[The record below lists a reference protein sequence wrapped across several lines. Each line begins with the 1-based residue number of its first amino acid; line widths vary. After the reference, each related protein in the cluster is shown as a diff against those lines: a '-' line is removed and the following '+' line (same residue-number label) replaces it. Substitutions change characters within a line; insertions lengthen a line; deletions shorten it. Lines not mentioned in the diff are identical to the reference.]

1 MRAADLFSL
10 SFSALTH
17 HPGRSLLSALGI
29 AVGVTAVI
37 LLTALG
43 EGLHQ
48 FVLHEFTQFGTNLIS
63 ISPGKTR
70 THGGSVGMFGSVR
83 PLSLQDAAALGRA
96 PQVIASNPSVQGN
109 AEVETGMALRDTSEH
124 ECHARFPSPP
134 TPLPQAGEGSVESRC
149 ATSAVGQGR
158 SRRVTLYGV
167 GPEFARVFSMRV
179 AAGGFLPPD
188 AVDAPRAYAV
198 LGAKVRNELF
208 GAESPLGQRIRV
220 GGQRYRV
227 IGVMAAKG
235 QVLGFDLDD
244 TVYIPAARAL
254 ELFNREGLM
263 EIQVAH
269 DPGADADAVAASL
282 KRILKARHGSE
293 DFTVTPQKQ
302 QLAVLDSILAVLTF
316 AVAALGSISLLVGG
330 VGILTLMTITVAER
344 TGEIGLLNALG
355 ARRGQIMALF
365 LAEAIF
371 LAALGGGAGLALG
384 LGLAEGLHA
393 LIPALPVSLAWDY
406 VFAAEAVAVVIGL
419 AAGIDPARRAAGMDP
434 VEALRAE

>member
-10 SFSALTH
+10 SFGALTH

-29 AVGVTAVI
+29 AVGVAAVI

-48 FVLHEFTQFGTNLIS
+48 FVLAEFTQFGTNLIS
-63 ISPGKTR
+63 ISPGKTK

-83 PLSLQDAAALGRA
+83 PLSLQDAEALRRV
-96 PQVIASNPSVQGN
+96 PRVIASNPTVQGN
-109 AEVETGMALRDTSEH
+109 AEIE
-124 ECHARFPSPP
+124 
-134 TPLPQAGEGSVESRC
+134 
-149 ATSAVGQGR
+149 GQGR

-167 GPEFARVFSMRV
+167 GPDFSSLFSMRV
-179 AAGGFLPPD
+179 ATGAFLPPD

-208 GAESPLGQRIRV
+208 GSDSPLGQRIRV

-244 TVYIPAARAL
+244 TVYIPAGRAL

-269 DPGADADAVAASL
+269 DPLADPDAVAASI
-282 KRILKARHGSE
+282 KRMLMARHGSE

-365 LAEAIF
+365 LVEAIG
-371 LAALGGGAGLALG
+371 LAALGGAAGLALG
-384 LGLAEGLHA
+384 LGLAHGLQA
-393 LIPALPVSLAWDY
+393 LAPALPLSLAWNY
-406 VFAAEAVAVVIGL
+406 VLAAEAVAVVIGL
-419 AAGIDPARRAAGMDP
+419 AAGVDPARRAAAMDP
-434 VEALRAE
+434 VRALRAE

>member
-29 AVGVTAVI
+29 AVGVAAVI

-48 FVLHEFTQFGTNLIS
+48 FVLAEFTQFGTNIIN
-63 ISPGKTR
+63 ISPGKTQ

-83 PLSLQDAAALGRA
+83 PLSLQDAQALRQV

-109 AEVETGMALRDTSEH
+109 AEI
-124 ECHARFPSPP
+124 
-134 TPLPQAGEGSVESRC
+134 ESH
-149 ATSAVGQGR
+149 GR
-158 SRRVTLYGV
+158 SRRVTLYGM
-167 GPEFARVFSMRV
+167 GPDFAQVFGMRV
-179 AAGGFLPPD
+179 AVGGFLPPD
-188 AVDAPRAYAV
+188 PIETPRAYAV

-244 TVYIPAARAL
+244 TVFIPAARAL

-269 DPGADADAVAASL
+269 APDAAADVVAARL
-282 KRILKARHGSE
+282 KRVLMARHGSE
-293 DFTVTPQKQ
+293 DFTVTPQQQ
-302 QLAVLDSILAVLTF
+302 QLQVLDSILAVLTF

-330 VGILTLMTITVAER
+330 IGILTLMTITVAER

-365 LAEAIF
+365 LAEAAF
-371 LAALGGGAGLALG
+371 LAALGGGGGLALG
-384 LGLAEGLHA
+384 LGAAAALAG

-406 VFAAEAVAVVIGL
+406 VLAAEAVAVLIGIV
-419 AAGIDPARRAAGMDP
+419 AGVDPARRAANLDP
-434 VEALRAE
+434 VQALRAE

>member
-1 MRAADLFSL
+1 
-10 SFSALTH
+10 
-17 HPGRSLLSALGI
+17 
-29 AVGVTAVI
+29 
-37 LLTALG
+37 
-43 EGLHQ
+43 
-48 FVLHEFTQFGTNLIS
+48 
-63 ISPGKTR
+63 
-70 THGGSVGMFGSVR
+70 
-83 PLSLQDAAALGRA
+83 LQDAEALRRV
-96 PQVIASNPSVQGN
+96 PRVIASNPTVQGN
-109 AEVETGMALRDTSEH
+109 AEIE
-124 ECHARFPSPP
+124 
-134 TPLPQAGEGSVESRC
+134 
-149 ATSAVGQGR
+149 GQGR

-167 GPEFARVFSMRV
+167 GPDFSSLFSMRV
-179 AAGGFLPPD
+179 ATGAFLPPD

-208 GAESPLGQRIRV
+208 GSDSPLGQRIRV

-244 TVYIPAARAL
+244 TVYIPAGRAL

-269 DPGADADAVAASL
+269 DPLADPDAVAASI
-282 KRILKARHGSE
+282 KRLLMARHGSE

-365 LAEAIF
+365 LAEAIG
-371 LAALGGGAGLALG
+371 LAALGGAAGLALG
-384 LGLAEGLHA
+384 LGLAHGLQA
-393 LIPALPVSLAWDY
+393 LAPALPLSLAWNY
-406 VFAAEAVAVVIGL
+406 VLAAEAVAVVIGL
-419 AAGIDPARRAAGMDP
+419 AAGVDPARRAAAMDP
-434 VEALRAE
+434 VRALRAE

>member
-29 AVGVTAVI
+29 AVGVAAVI

-63 ISPGKTR
+63 ITPGKTK

-83 PLSLQDAAALGRA
+83 PLSLQDAEALRRL
-96 PQVIASNPSVQGN
+96 PQVIASNPTVQGN
-109 AEVETGMALRDTSEH
+109 AEIE
-124 ECHARFPSPP
+124 
-134 TPLPQAGEGSVESRC
+134 
-149 ATSAVGQGR
+149 GQGR

-167 GPEFARVFSMRV
+167 GPHFAQVFSMRI
-179 AAGGFLPPD
+179 ASGSFLPAD
-188 AVDAPRAYAV
+188 DTEAPRAYAV
-198 LGAKVRNELF
+198 LGAKVRYELF
-208 GAESPLGQRIRV
+208 GTDSPLGQRIRV

-227 IGVMAAKG
+227 VGVMAEKG

-244 TVYIPAARAL
+244 TVYIPASRAL

-269 DPGADADAVAASL
+269 EPEADPDAVATQLRRAL
-282 KRILKARHGSE
+282 MARHGVE

-302 QLAVLDSILAVLTF
+302 QLEVLDSILAVLTF

-355 ARRGQIMALF
+355 ARRAQIMVLF
-365 LAEAIF
+365 LVEAMF
-371 LAALGGGAGLALG
+371 LALLGGGAGLALG
-384 LGLAEGLHA
+384 LGAAGALHA
-393 LIPALPVSLAWDY
+393 VLPALPVSLAWDY
-406 VFAAEAVAVVIGL
+406 VLAAETVAAVIGL
-419 AAGIDPARRAAGMDP
+419 AAGVDPARRAAGMDP
-434 VEALRAE
+434 VQALRAE

>member
-1 MRAADLFSL
+1 
-10 SFSALTH
+10 
-17 HPGRSLLSALGI
+17 
-29 AVGVTAVI
+29 
-37 LLTALG
+37 
-43 EGLHQ
+43 
-48 FVLHEFTQFGTNLIS
+48 VLHEFTQFGTNLIS
-63 ISPGKTR
+63 ISPGKTK

-83 PLSLQDAAALGRA
+83 PLSLQDAAALGRV
-96 PQVIASNPSVQGN
+96 PRVIASNPTVQGN
-109 AEVETGMALRDTSEH
+109 AEVE
-124 ECHARFPSPP
+124 
-134 TPLPQAGEGSVESRC
+134 
-149 ATSAVGQGR
+149 GQGR

-167 GPEFARVFSMRV
+167 GPDFSRVFSMRV

-198 LGAKVRNELF
+198 LGAKVRHELF

-269 DPGADADAVAASL
+269 DPIADPDAVAAAL
-282 KRILKARHGSE
+282 KRVLKARHGSE
-293 DFTVTPQKQ
+293 DFTATPQKQ
-302 QLAVLDSILAVLTF
+302 QLVVLDSILAVLTF

-355 ARRGQIMALF
+355 ARRSQIMALF

-384 LGLAEGLHA
+384 LGAAGALHA
-393 LIPALPVSLAWDY
+393 VNPALPVSLAWDY
-406 VFAAEAVAVVIGL
+406 VLAAEAVAVVIGL
-419 AAGIDPARRAAGMDP
+419 AAGVDPARRAAGMDP
-434 VEALRAE
+434 VQALRAE

>member
-1 MRAADLFSL
+1 MRTADLFSL

-29 AVGVTAVI
+29 AVGVAAVI

-63 ISPGKTR
+63 VSPGKTK

-83 PLSLQDAAALGRA
+83 PLSLQDAESLRRV

-109 AEVETGMALRDTSEH
+109 AEVE
-124 ECHARFPSPP
+124 
-134 TPLPQAGEGSVESRC
+134 
-149 ATSAVGQGR
+149 GQGR

-167 GPEFARVFSMRV
+167 GPDFARVFSMKV
-179 AAGGFLPPD
+179 AAGSFLPPD
-188 AVDAPRAYAV
+188 DSDAPRAYAV

-208 GAESPLGQRIRV
+208 AAESPLGQRIRV

-254 ELFNREGLM
+254 DLFNREGLM

-269 DPGADADAVAASL
+269 EANADADAVAANL
-282 KRILKARHGSE
+282 KRVLLARHGSE

-355 ARRGQIMALF
+355 ARRSQIMALF

-371 LAALGGGAGLALG
+371 LAALGGGAGLAMG

-393 LIPALPVSLAWDY
+393 LVPALPVSLAWNY
-406 VFAAEAVAVVIGL
+406 VLAAEAVAVVIGL
-419 AAGIDPARRAAGMDP
+419 AAGVDPARRAAGMDP
-434 VEALRAE
+434 VQALRAE

>member
-29 AVGVTAVI
+29 AVGVAAVI

-43 EGLHQ
+43 EGLHR
-48 FVLHEFTQFGTNLIS
+48 FVLAEFTQFGTNMIS
-63 ISPGKTR
+63 VSPGKTK

-83 PLSLQDAAALGRA
+83 PLSLQDAEALGRV
-96 PQVIASNPSVQGN
+96 PRVIASDPMVQGN
-109 AEVETGMALRDTSEH
+109 AEVE
-124 ECHARFPSPP
+124 
-134 TPLPQAGEGSVESRC
+134 
-149 ATSAVGQGR
+149 GQGR

-167 GPEFARVFSMRV
+167 GPGFARILSIRV
-179 AAGGFLPPD
+179 AAGSFLPPD

-198 LGAKVRNELF
+198 LGAKVRHELF
-208 GAESPLGQRIRV
+208 GAASPLGQRIRV

-254 ELFNREGLM
+254 DLFNREGLM
-263 EIQVAH
+263 EIHVAH
-269 DPGADADAVAASL
+269 DPAADSDAVSASL
-282 KRILKARHGSE
+282 KRVLMARHGSE

-302 QLAVLDSILAVLTF
+302 QLAALDSILDVLTF

-384 LGLAEGLHA
+384 LGAAGALHA

-406 VFAAEAVAVVIGL
+406 VLAAEAVAVVIGL
-419 AAGIDPARRAAGMDP
+419 AAGVDPARRAANMDP
-434 VEALRAE
+434 VQALRAE

>member
-48 FVLHEFTQFGTNLIS
+48 FVLAEFTQFGTNLIS
-63 ISPGKTR
+63 ISPGKTK

-83 PLSLQDAAALGRA
+83 PLSLQDAQALRRV

-109 AEVETGMALRDTSEH
+109 AEIE
-124 ECHARFPSPP
+124 
-134 TPLPQAGEGSVESRC
+134 
-149 ATSAVGQGR
+149 GQGR

-167 GPEFARVFSMRV
+167 GPDFSRVFGMRV
-179 AAGGFLPPD
+179 AAGSFLPPD
-188 AVDAPRAYAV
+188 AVDSPRAYAV

-208 GAESPLGQRIRV
+208 GSDSPLGKRIRV

-269 DPGADADAVAASL
+269 EAGADADAVAVSL
-282 KRILKARHGSE
+282 KRVLMARHGSE

-384 LGLAEGLHA
+384 LGAAGFLHA

-406 VFAAEAVAVVIGL
+406 VLAAEAVAVVIGL
-419 AAGIDPARRAAGMDP
+419 AAGVDPARRAANMDP
-434 VEALRAE
+434 VQALRAE

>member
-29 AVGVTAVI
+29 AVGVAAVI

-63 ISPGKTR
+63 ISPGKTK

-83 PLSLQDAAALGRA
+83 PLSLQDAAALGRV
-96 PQVIASNPSVQGN
+96 PRVIASNPTVQGN
-109 AEVETGMALRDTSEH
+109 AEVE
-124 ECHARFPSPP
+124 
-134 TPLPQAGEGSVESRC
+134 
-149 ATSAVGQGR
+149 GQGR

-167 GPEFARVFSMRV
+167 GPDFSRVFSMRV

-198 LGAKVRNELF
+198 LGAKVRHELF

-269 DPGADADAVAASL
+269 DPIADPDAVAAAL
-282 KRILKARHGSE
+282 KRVLKARHGSE
-293 DFTVTPQKQ
+293 DFTATPQKQ

-355 ARRGQIMALF
+355 ARRSQIMALF

-384 LGLAEGLHA
+384 LGAAGALHA
-393 LIPALPVSLAWDY
+393 VNPALPVSLAWDY
-406 VFAAEAVAVVIGL
+406 VLAAEAVAVVIGL
-419 AAGIDPARRAAGMDP
+419 AAGVDPARRAAGMDP
-434 VEALRAE
+434 VQALRAE

>member
-1 MRAADLFSL
+1 
-10 SFSALTH
+10 
-17 HPGRSLLSALGI
+17 
-29 AVGVTAVI
+29 
-37 LLTALG
+37 
-43 EGLHQ
+43 
-48 FVLHEFTQFGTNLIS
+48 
-63 ISPGKTR
+63 
-70 THGGSVGMFGSVR
+70 
-83 PLSLQDAAALGRA
+83 
-96 PQVIASNPSVQGN
+96 
-109 AEVETGMALRDTSEH
+109 
-124 ECHARFPSPP
+124 
-134 TPLPQAGEGSVESRC
+134 
-149 ATSAVGQGR
+149 
-158 SRRVTLYGV
+158 
-167 GPEFARVFSMRV
+167 
-179 AAGGFLPPD
+179 
-188 AVDAPRAYAV
+188 
-198 LGAKVRNELF
+198 VRNELF
-208 GAESPLGQRIRV
+208 GSDSPLGQRIRV

-269 DPGADADAVAASL
+269 EAGADADAVAVSL
-282 KRILKARHGSE
+282 KRVLMARHGSE

-384 LGLAEGLHA
+384 LGAAGFLHA

-406 VFAAEAVAVVIGL
+406 VLAAEAVAVVIGL
-419 AAGIDPARRAAGMDP
+419 AAGVDPARRAANMDP
-434 VEALRAE
+434 VQALRAE

>member
-29 AVGVTAVI
+29 AVGVAAVI

-48 FVLHEFTQFGTNLIS
+48 FVLAEFTQFGTNLIS
-63 ISPGKTR
+63 ISPGKTK

-83 PLSLQDAAALGRA
+83 PLSLQDAQALRRA
-96 PQVIASNPSVQGN
+96 PQIIASNPSVQGN
-109 AEVETGMALRDTSEH
+109 AEIE
-124 ECHARFPSPP
+124 
-134 TPLPQAGEGSVESRC
+134 
-149 ATSAVGQGR
+149 GQGR
-158 SRRVTLYGV
+158 SRRVTVYGV
-167 GPEFARVFSMRV
+167 GPDFSSVFGMRV
-179 AAGGFLPPD
+179 ASGSFLPAD

-208 GAESPLGQRIRV
+208 GSASPLGQRIRV

-244 TVYIPAARAL
+244 TVFIPAARAL

-269 DPGADADAVAASL
+269 EAGADADAVAVGL
-282 KRILKARHGSE
+282 KRVLMARHGSE

-355 ARRGQIMALF
+355 ARRLQIMALF

-384 LGLAEGLHA
+384 LGAAAALHA
-393 LIPALPVSLAWDY
+393 LIPALPISLAWDY

-419 AAGIDPARRAAGMDP
+419 VAGVDPARRAANMDP
-434 VEALRAE
+434 VQALRAE

>member
-1 MRAADLFSL
+1 MRAVDLIRL

-29 AVGVTAVI
+29 AVGVAAVI

-48 FVLHEFTQFGTNLIS
+48 FVLHEFTQFGTNLIG
-63 ISPGKTR
+63 ISPGKTK

-83 PLSLQDAAALGRA
+83 PLSLQDAAALRRV
-96 PQVIASNPSVQGN
+96 PQVIASNPTVQGN
-109 AEVETGMALRDTSEH
+109 AEI
-124 ECHARFPSPP
+124 
-134 TPLPQAGEGSVESRC
+134 EGQS
-149 ATSAVGQGR
+149 R

-167 GPEFARVFSMRV
+167 GPDFSKVFGMRV
-179 AAGGFLPPD
+179 AAGSFLPPD

-208 GAESPLGQRIRV
+208 GADSPLGQRIRV

-227 IGVMAAKG
+227 IGVMAEKG

-269 DPGADADAVAASL
+269 EPDADPEVVAASL
-282 KRILKARHGSE
+282 RGVLLARHGSE

-302 QLAVLDSILAVLTF
+302 QLATLDSILAVLTF

-355 ARRGQIMALF
+355 ARRSQIMALF
-365 LAEAIF
+365 LAEATF
-371 LAALGGGAGLALG
+371 LSALGGAAGLAFG
-384 LGLAEGLHA
+384 LGAAGLLHA
-393 LIPALPVSLAWDY
+393 VLPALPVSLAWNY
-406 VFAAEAVAVVIGL
+406 VLAAEAVAVVIGL
-419 AAGIDPARRAAGMDP
+419 AAGVEPARRAATMDP
-434 VEALRAE
+434 VQALRAE

>member
-29 AVGVTAVI
+29 AVGVAAVI

-63 ISPGKTR
+63 VSPGKTK

-83 PLSLQDAAALGRA
+83 PLSLQDAEALRRV
-96 PQVIASNPSVQGN
+96 PQVIASNPTVQGN
-109 AEVETGMALRDTSEH
+109 AEIE
-124 ECHARFPSPP
+124 
-134 TPLPQAGEGSVESRC
+134 
-149 ATSAVGQGR
+149 GQGR

-167 GPEFARVFSMRV
+167 GPDFSRVFSMKV
-179 AAGGFLPPD
+179 ASGSFLPAD
-188 AVDAPRAYAV
+188 AVEAPRAYAV
-198 LGAKVRNELF
+198 LGAKVRQELF
-208 GAESPLGQRIRV
+208 GVASPLGQRIRV

-244 TVYIPAARAL
+244 TVYVPAARAL
-254 ELFNREGLM
+254 ELFNRDGLM

-269 DPGADADAVAASL
+269 DPLADPDAVAADL
-282 KRILKARHGSE
+282 KRVLMARHGSE

-371 LAALGGGAGLALG
+371 LATLGGGAGFALG
-384 LGLAEGLHA
+384 LGAAGLLHA
-393 LIPALPVSLAWDY
+393 LVPALPVSLAWDY
-406 VFAAEAVAVVIGL
+406 VLAAEAVAVAIGL
-419 AAGIDPARRAAGMDP
+419 AAGVDPARRAAGMDP
-434 VEALRAE
+434 VQALRAE

>member
-1 MRAADLFSL
+1 MRAADLIRLSL
-10 SFSALTH
+10 SALTQ

-29 AVGVTAVI
+29 AVGVAAVI

-63 ISPGKTR
+63 ISPGKTK

-83 PLSLQDAAALGRA
+83 PLSLQDAAALRHV
-96 PQVIASNPSVQGN
+96 PRVEASNPSMQGN
-109 AEVETGMALRDTSEH
+109 AEI
-124 ECHARFPSPP
+124 
-134 TPLPQAGEGSVESRC
+134 EGP
-149 ATSAVGQGR
+149 AR

-167 GPEFARVFSMRV
+167 GADFAEVFNMRV
-179 AAGGFLPPD
+179 AVGSFLPAD
-188 AVDAPRAYAV
+188 AVESPRAYAV
-198 LGAKVRNELF
+198 LGAKVRDELF
-208 GAESPLGQRIRV
+208 GADSPLGQRIRV

-269 DPGADADAVAASL
+269 AAGADPDAVAADL
-282 KRILKARHGSE
+282 RRVLLARHGSE

-302 QLAVLDSILAVLTF
+302 QLATLDSILAVLTF

-330 VGILTLMTITVAER
+330 VGILTLMTITVSER

-355 ARRGQIMALF
+355 ARRSQIMALF
-365 LAEAIF
+365 LAEATF
-371 LAALGGGAGLALG
+371 LAALGGAAGLALG
-384 LGLAEGLHA
+384 LGAAGGLHTV
-393 LIPALPVSLAWDY
+393 LPALPVSLAWDY
-406 VFAAEAVAVVIGL
+406 VLAAEAVAVVIGL
-419 AAGIDPARRAAGMDP
+419 AAGVAPARRAAGMDP
-434 VEALRAE
+434 VQALRTE

>member
-1 MRAADLFSL
+1 MMRAADLFSL

-29 AVGVTAVI
+29 AVGVAAVI

-48 FVLHEFTQFGTNLIS
+48 FVLAEFTQFGTNLIG
-63 ISPGKTR
+63 ITPGKIK

-83 PLSLQDAAALGRA
+83 PLSLQDADALSRV
-96 PQVIASNPSVQGN
+96 PRVIASNPTVQGN
-109 AEVETGMALRDTSEH
+109 AEVEGD
-124 ECHARFPSPP
+124 
-134 TPLPQAGEGSVESRC
+134 
-149 ATSAVGQGR
+149 GR

-167 GPEFARVFSMRV
+167 GPDFARVFTMKV
-179 AAGGFLPPD
+179 ASGSFLPPD
-188 AVDAPRAYAV
+188 SAEAPRAYAV
-198 LGAKVRNELF
+198 LGAKVRSELF
-208 GAESPLGQRIRV
+208 AGASPLGQRIRI

-269 DPGADADAVAASL
+269 EPDADAETVATSL
-282 KRILKARHGSE
+282 KQVLKARHGSE
-293 DFTVTPQKQ
+293 DFTITPQKE

-330 VGILTLMTITVAER
+330 VGILTLMTITVSER

-355 ARRGQIMALF
+355 ARQGQIMALF

-371 LAALGGGAGLALG
+371 LAALGGGAGLG
-384 LGLAEGLHA
+384 LGLAAAGFLHA

-406 VFAAEAVAVVIGL
+406 ILAAEAVAVVIGL
-419 AAGIDPARRAAGMDP
+419 AAGVDPARRAAHMDP
-434 VEALRAE
+434 VQALRAE

>member
-29 AVGVTAVI
+29 AVGVAAVI

-48 FVLHEFTQFGTNLIS
+48 FVLAEFTQFGTNLIS
-63 ISPGKTR
+63 ISPGKTK

-83 PLSLQDAAALGRA
+83 PLSLQDAQALRRA
-96 PQVIASNPSVQGN
+96 PKVIASNPSVQGN
-109 AEVETGMALRDTSEH
+109 AEIE
-124 ECHARFPSPP
+124 
-134 TPLPQAGEGSVESRC
+134 
-149 ATSAVGQGR
+149 GQGR

-167 GPEFARVFSMRV
+167 GPDFSRVFGMRV
-179 AAGGFLPPD
+179 AAGSFLPPD

-208 GAESPLGQRIRV
+208 GSDSPLGQRIRV

-269 DPGADADAVAASL
+269 EAGADADAVALSL
-282 KRILKARHGSE
+282 KRVLMARHGSE

-371 LAALGGGAGLALG
+371 LATLGGGAGLALG
-384 LGLAEGLHA
+384 LGAAGVLHA

-406 VFAAEAVAVVIGL
+406 VLAAEAVAVVIGL
-419 AAGIDPARRAAGMDP
+419 AAGVDPARRAANMDP
-434 VEALRAE
+434 VQALRAE

>member
-10 SFSALTH
+10 SFGALTH

-29 AVGVTAVI
+29 AVGVAAVI

-48 FVLHEFTQFGTNLIS
+48 FVLAEFTQFGTNIIN
-63 ISPGKTR
+63 ISPGKTQ

-83 PLSLQDAAALGRA
+83 PLSLQDAAALRHV

-109 AEVETGMALRDTSEH
+109 AEI
-124 ECHARFPSPP
+124 
-134 TPLPQAGEGSVESRC
+134 ESH
-149 ATSAVGQGR
+149 GR
-158 SRRVTLYGV
+158 SRRVTLYGM
-167 GPEFARVFSMRV
+167 GPDFAQVFGMRV
-179 AAGGFLPPD
+179 AAGSFLPPD
-188 AVDAPRAYAV
+188 PIESPRAYAV

-208 GAESPLGQRIRV
+208 GAETPLGQRIRV

-244 TVYIPAARAL
+244 TVFIPAARAL
-254 ELFNREGLM
+254 ELFNRDGLM

-269 DPGADADAVAASL
+269 APGADAEAVAKNL
-282 KRILKARHGSE
+282 KRVLMARHGGE
-293 DFTVTPQKQ
+293 DFTVTPQQQ
-302 QLAVLDSILAVLTF
+302 QLQVLDSILAVLTF

-365 LAEAIF
+365 LAEAAF
-371 LAALGGGAGLALG
+371 LAALGGGGGLALG
-384 LGLAEGLHA
+384 LGATAALAG

-406 VFAAEAVAVVIGL
+406 VLAAEAVAVLIGIV
-419 AAGIDPARRAAGMDP
+419 AGVDPARRAANMDP
-434 VEALRAE
+434 VQALRAE